1 MISCKTK
8 LTPAQRVEEMIFLI
22 RGQRVMLDFDL
33 ARTYG
38 ATTKRSKEQ
47 FRRNAERF
55 PDDFAFQLTAQELA
69 NLRSQF
75 ATSSSHGGSR
85 HLPTA
90 FTERGAIMLASV
102 LNNKIAVDA
111 GVRVVRAFI
120 FMREQLTA
128 PEELAKKL
136 NEWENRISGH
146 DAAIA
151 NLFEAIRQLTDA
163 PPPVLPEDR
172 PKIGFMRETA
182 PRYRFRRMCRN

>member
-1 MISCKTK
+1 M
-8 LTPAQRVEEMIFLI
+8 
-22 RGQRVMLDFDL
+22 
-33 ARTYG
+33 
-38 ATTKRSKEQ
+38 
-47 FRRNAERF
+47 
-55 PDDFAFQLTAQELA
+55 
-69 NLRSQF
+69 
-75 ATSSSHGGSR
+75 
-85 HLPTA
+85 PTA
-90 FTERGAIMLASV
+90 FTGAIMLASV

-136 NEWENRISGH
+136 NELENRISGH